1 MSDSEFRQADTN
13 GDNSLDINEFR
24 NFTAQRNNNGG
35 GNGFT
40 SNSSSFESSSSSGG
54 ALGGASY
61 GASYQGESG
70 LAGGAGYG
78 AAGLAGSSGYESSSF
93 SSSTGYGAAGLAGGA
108 GYGAAGLAGGAGY
121 GAGGLSGGSGY
132 EASGFSSSAG
142 YGAAGG
148 AAGYGASSSESVNT
162 TSVQRYATDAQG
174 LFQDS
179 NPQIIRRPA
188 PGGPLT
194 YTQNIRVRFLQPPP
208 IPPPGPLII
217 KEVRPPQPPVQPP
230 LRIRQQAPPR
240 PQPPP
245 LILLIRKLAALPVPP
260 RSTIIERIAAAPP
273 RPRDIIIERWV
284 PYGAASKRRTVV
296 QRAAA
301 AQAYQQPRN
310 VIIQYESVQAR
321 IVRQFQ
327 KLGVQ
332 PENPQA
338 YVQRYGAQL
347 LDSVTLVQ
355 QARAAGV
362 VEDISPPVVPGSFA
376 ATEGQ
381 FSSTGGASGAGG
393 LTGQGFGG
401 IAGEMNFEATA
412 GGVGS
417 SSNIAHSSFEAHGG
431 GVIGIDSPAA
441 FSSHVGGAGE
451 GATGFGATGV
461 LSQSFSG
468 AGESVQTF
476 GAGSNVGPGS
486 GFAPSTLFNAADTNH
501 DGALSQREFNA
512 AGY

>member
-1 MSDSEFRQADTN
+1 
-13 GDNSLDINEFR
+13 
-24 NFTAQRNNNGG
+24 
-35 GNGFT
+35 
-40 SNSSSFESSSSSGG
+40 
-54 ALGGASY
+54 
-61 GASYQGESG
+61 
-70 LAGGAGYG
+70 
-78 AAGLAGSSGYESSSF
+78 
-93 SSSTGYGAAGLAGGA
+93 
-108 GYGAAGLAGGAGY
+108 
-121 GAGGLSGGSGY
+121 
-132 EASGFSSSAG
+132 
-142 YGAAGG
+142 
-148 AAGYGASSSESVNT
+148 
-162 TSVQRYATDAQG
+162 TSVQRYATDSRG

-245 LILLIRKLAALPVPP
+245 LILRERPPAIPQSVASQTVIRKLAALPVPP

-381 FSSTGGASGAGG
+381 FSATGGASGAGG

-431 GVIGIDSPAA
+431 GVVGIDSPAA

-468 AGESVQTF
+468 VGESVQTY

-486 GFAPSTLFNAADTNH
+486 GFAPSTLFNAADANH
-501 DGALSQREFNA
+501 DG
-512 AGY
+512 